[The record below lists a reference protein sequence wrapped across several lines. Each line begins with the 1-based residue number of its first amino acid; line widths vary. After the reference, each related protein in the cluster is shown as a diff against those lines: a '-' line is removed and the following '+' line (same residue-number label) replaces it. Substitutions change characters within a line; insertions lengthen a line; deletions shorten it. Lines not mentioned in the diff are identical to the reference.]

1 MYAEIKMIQNNSTQ
15 DLVDRPFDELV
26 VGFKWVYKTR
36 LNLDGLVQKN
46 KARLVAKG
54 YSQMPG
60 IDFNETFGL
69 VARLDTIRTLI
80 ALASQ
85 NEWKLFQLDVKSTF
99 INGTLHEEVY
109 IDKPL
114 GFAIKGQEDKVY
126 KLKKTLYGLKQA
138 PRTWY
143 DELTLISIN
152 LGL

>member
-1 MYAEIKMIQNNSTQ
+1 M
-15 DLVDRPFDELV
+15 
-26 VGFKWVYKTR
+26 
-36 LNLDGLVQKN
+36 QKN

-99 INGTLHEEVY
+99 LNGTLHEEVY
-109 IDKPL
+109 IDQPL